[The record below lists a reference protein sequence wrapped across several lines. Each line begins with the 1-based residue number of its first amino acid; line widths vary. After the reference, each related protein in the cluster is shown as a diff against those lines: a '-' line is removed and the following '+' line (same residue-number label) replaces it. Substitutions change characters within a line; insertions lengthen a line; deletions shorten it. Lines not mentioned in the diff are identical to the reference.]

1 MLVTSTP
8 DACLVDL
15 GPDGRSLTLLFPLF
29 APLQQRCAHEQPVIF
44 YSLAIG
50 WIGPVAV
57 ITVPSFRKNYLGWV
71 PPEAVPTTYPREWAW
86 AHREGP

>member
-1 MLVTSTP
+1 M
-8 DACLVDL
+8 AAIF
-15 GPDGRSLTLLFPLF
+15 GPLRGTYRYL
-29 APLQQRCAHEQPVIF
+29 QRCAHEQPVIF

-71 PPEAVPTTYPREWAW
+71 PPEAVPTTYPLPQRKRE
-86 AHREGP
+86 EVTGYDDE